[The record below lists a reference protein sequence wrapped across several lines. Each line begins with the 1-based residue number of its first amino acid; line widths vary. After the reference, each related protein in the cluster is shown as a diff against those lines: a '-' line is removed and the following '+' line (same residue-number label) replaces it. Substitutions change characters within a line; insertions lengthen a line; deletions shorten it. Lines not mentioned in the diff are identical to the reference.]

1 MNAGFRD
8 GTESW
13 RDANGTD
20 VFVNPA
26 RGNREANQA
35 AAFRAELYDPG
46 DPGCVR
52 L

>member
-1 MNAGFRD
+1 MNAVFRD

-26 RGNREANQA
+26 RGNREADQA
-35 AAFRAELYDPG
+35 AAFRAELYDPV